1 MSPILSNIIC
11 VGLGGAAGAILRYC
25 VSILFSGT
33 QFCLSL
39 PTITVNITGSFLIG
53 FLSAIFTAYS
63 APTALRMLLIVGL
76 LGGYTTFSTFAFDSS
91 SLMLK
96 GEWQLFILN
105 ILINNIG
112 SILAAIGGLFLGKF
126 LFQ

>member
-1 MSPILSNIIC
+1 MAPLFSNILY
-11 VGLGGAAGAILRYC
+11 VGIGGAIGAILRYC
-25 VSILFSGT
+25 VSLLFSGT
-33 QFCLSL
+33 HFCLSL

-53 FLSAIFTAYS
+53 FLSALFATSS